1 MPFLV
6 VGFLATLLASVLIY
20 LSKATHGRY
29 SMDST
34 FGVQKMHVNPTPRV
48 GGIAIMVGL
57 VAAYSQA
64 PSDVQPLMGPM
75 LMAALPAFVAGLVED
90 LTKKVGVL
98 PRLFATMF
106 SGLVAMYLTGIT
118 MQDTGLPPL
127 DWLLSF
133 APFAVIFTAVAVG
146 GIANAVNIIDG
157 FNGLAAGA
165 VAIMVGALGFIALDV
180 GDAPLAWTCFTVAA
194 VALGFGVI
202 NWPYGKLFM
211 GDGGAYLLGFL
222 LAWLAVLLTMRN
234 PQIDGFTPLLICAY
248 PVLEVLFSVIRRR
261 KREGH
266 HPGQPDKAHLH
277 HFIHRR
283 FVPRIAPNATA
294 ALRNGLTSPF
304 CWVYATL
311 PSAWAVFFHGNT
323 AMLAAGFVLAA
334 FTYTVIYARLTQFS
348 WCLRP
353 LTVHHSAE
361 SRLLS

>member
-1 MPFLV
+1 MSYLTT
-6 VGFLATLLASVLIY
+6 GFIATALASLLIV
-20 LSKATHGRY
+20 LSKSWHGRF
-29 SMDST
+29 SMD
-34 FGVQKMHVNPTPRV
+34 GMHGIQKMHTAPTPRV
-48 GGIAIMVGL
+48 GGIAIMLGLL
-57 VAAYSQA
+57 VANSQA
-64 PSDVQPLMGPM
+64 PSDVQPLLGPM

-98 PRLFATMF
+98 PRLFATML

-127 DWLLSF
+127 DWMLSF
-133 APFAVIFTAVAVG
+133 APFAIIFTAVAVG

-165 VAIMVGALGFIALDV
+165 VAIMVGAMGFIALDV
-180 GDAPLAWTCFTVAA
+180 GDAPLAWTCFAVAA
-194 VALGFGVI
+194 VALGFGVV
-202 NWPYGKLFM
+202 NWPYGNLFM

-234 PQIDGFTPLLICAY
+234 PKINGFTALLVCAY

-283 FVPRIAPNATA
+283 LVPRFAPRASA

-304 CWVYATL
+304 CWLYAALPAGWAILFYDKTL
-311 PSAWAVFFHGNT
+311 V
-323 AMLAAGFVLAA
+323 LALGFVIAA
-334 FTYTVIYARLTQFS
+334 VTYTIIYARITQFI
-348 WCLRP
+348 WVMLPRRGW
-353 LTVHHSAE
+353 LE
-361 SRLLS
+361 K